1 LSLNSL
7 MSWSINLILDGN
19 STCCEKLLILKKYWS
34 IHDWKKTIIKFIY
47 KQVKT
52 LILKKYWSIHDWKKT
67 IIKFI
72 YKQVKTL
79 ILKKYW
85 SIHDWKKSIKFV
97 YKQFKTFN
105 SQKVLVHPW
114 LKNNNN
120 KVYIQIA

>member
-47 KQVKT
+47 KQVK
-52 LILKKYWSIHDWKKT
+52 I
-67 IIKFI
+67 
-72 YKQVKTL
+72 L